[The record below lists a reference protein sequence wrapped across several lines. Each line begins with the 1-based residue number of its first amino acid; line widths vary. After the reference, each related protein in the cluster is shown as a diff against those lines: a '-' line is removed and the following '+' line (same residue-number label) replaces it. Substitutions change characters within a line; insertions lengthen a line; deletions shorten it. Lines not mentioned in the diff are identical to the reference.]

1 MDGRESKEPS
11 NSVLSGVL
19 YLDKCRITECLNV
32 NWEVC
37 AVIFDAATGVR
48 HIMSGGKLMNQEP
61 TKLNVSKAG
70 ARLILDP
77 QEIIE
82 LLTSV
87 GKGHI
92 NFSWK

>member
-1 MDGRESKEPS
+1 
-11 NSVLSGVL
+11 
-19 YLDKCRITECLNV
+19 
-32 NWEVC
+32 
-37 AVIFDAATGVR
+37 
-48 HIMSGGKLMNQEP
+48 MSGGKLMNQEP

-92 NFSWK
+92 NFS